1 MDPLSITLSVTAL
14 LKLTKDV
21 VLYVK
26 EAKDAPDERRRFV
39 RETSGLSGML
49 TTLVDF
55 VNEEDPSNPWLFAVL
70 ELVAQGGPFDQFAL
84 ALQQLKAKIVPAS
97 GMRKFGQMLMWKHI
111 KEDIQTLLSKIERL
125 KTLVGVALEMDH
137 MLVCCCANLAK
148 YSTNGYRR
156 LSREMNSSLIGLTAD
171 ITELQV
177 SNKVIQHNTSTILDE
192 TSALRKKDL
201 LDRIC
206 NVDYLQQHRDAIARH
221 QHDTGDW
228 FLNETIYQTW
238 ARSSC
243 ATLACPGVSGAGK
256 MIMAALVIEHQ
267 LRVARLSRKPVVF
280 IYYNYKRQDQQTLR
294 HTLQTF
300 LRQVV
305 DMFPETPKL
314 IGEFLDS
321 KRTSTTQEFKMILKE
336 LLEPLGELTI
346 ITDALDECRD
356 DTRGDVLSW
365 IADVQINVPV
375 RYLATTRDFYVRVSH
390 SIFRDMPFLEIKASR
405 HDLEVYIRSRAKT
418 LRAKI
423 QPDLIEDLVIG
434 VTAAADGM

>member
-1 MDPLSITLSVTAL
+1 
-14 LKLTKDV
+14 
-21 VLYVK
+21 
-26 EAKDAPDERRRFV
+26 
-39 RETSGLSGML
+39 
-49 TTLVDF
+49 
-55 VNEEDPSNPWLFAVL
+55 
-70 ELVAQGGPFDQFAL
+70 
-84 ALQQLKAKIVPAS
+84 
-97 GMRKFGQMLMWKHI
+97 
-111 KEDIQTLLSKIERL
+111 
-125 KTLVGVALEMDH
+125 
-137 MLVCCCANLAK
+137 
-148 YSTNGYRR
+148 
-156 LSREMNSSLIGLTAD
+156 MNSSLVRLTAD

-177 SNKVIQHNTSTILDE
+177 SNKVIQHNTSSILNE
-192 TSALRKKDL
+192 TSALRKKEL

-221 QHDTGDW
+221 QYDTGDW
-228 FLNETIYQTW
+228 FLNEPIYQTW

-243 ATLACPGVSGAGK
+243 ATLACPGVPGAGK
-256 MIMAALVIEHQ
+256 TIMAALVIEHQ

-390 SIFRDMPFLEIKASR
+390 SIFRDMPFLEIKTSR
-405 HDLEVYIRSRAKT
+405 HDLEVYIRSRART

-423 QPDLIEDLVIG
+423 QPDLVEDLVIG